1 MRKKVGTLLCL
12 FALVG
17 VLGCESRTDESTG
30 GVILSI
36 TDFDGLPVQIS
47 VNNPAQ
53 LSVDSITIQNL
64 PTDPNGSTTNLM
76 NVEMSSYEIRYSRND
91 GGTRLPPPLVE
102 GIFGVTP
109 INGQNVYNNLP
120 LLTSEQFTNPP
131 LSDLAFVNG
140 GVDSETGNQVIDLQ
154 LRLRF
159 FGRTL
164 TGDEVATAPATFNI
178 EFVL

>member
-12 FALVG
+12 VALLG

-53 LSVDSITIQNL
+53 LSIDSITLQNL
-64 PTDPNGSTTNLM
+64 PVNPSAATTSLM
-76 NVEMSSYEIRYSRND
+76 NVEMTTYEVRYSRND

-120 LLTSEQFTNPP
+120 LLTSEQINNPP
-131 LSDLAFVNG
+131 LSDLAFING
-140 GVDSETGNQVIDLQ
+140 GVDSETGEQVIDLQ
-154 LRLRF
+154 LRIRF

-164 TGDEVATAPATFNI
+164 TGDAVATAPATFNI
-178 EFVL
+178 EFVP

>member
-12 FALVG
+12 LALVG

-36 TDFDGLPVQIS
+36 SDFDGLPLLIS

-53 LSVDSITIQNL
+53 LSIDSITIQNL
-64 PTDPNGSTTNLM
+64 PVNPTGPTTNLM
-76 NVEMSSYEIRYSRND
+76 NVEMQSYEVRYSRND
-91 GGTRLPPPLVE
+91 GGTRLPPPLVS
-102 GIFGVTP
+102 GIFGVAP
-109 INGQNVYNNLP
+109 INGQTVYNNLP
-120 LLTSEQFTNPP
+120 LLTPEQFNNPP

-140 GVDSETGNQVIDLQ
+140 GVDSETGNQSIELQ
-154 LRLRF
+154 LRVRF

-164 TGDEVATAPATFNI
+164 TGDAVATAPATFNI
-178 EFVL
+178 DFVR